1 MTTAPGSAQAGTLQG
16 EKFPPILSESFSFP
30 EHPSQPLC
38 NQIAEAVLR
47 KMHLSRCTM
56 HPNNHGKN
64 PHAPLP
70 WSAMLPCTRRVL
82 RGLPFKPRASWPPR
96 RLRRSARRVLP
107 AEARAASGGA
117 RRSGRRHCCGLAAE
131 EGSRRRMAAG
141 GVGNPGARSQ
151 RAAQITAQPAG
162 RSGSR
167 VCSRQLAP
175 LLLVVEPY
183 RVLHRGGRRR
193 TAKPLASLSSPP
205 SRRAESS
212 GGWGWGMTRHL
223 RAPH

>member
-1 MTTAPGSAQAGTLQG
+1 
-16 EKFPPILSESFSFP
+16 
-30 EHPSQPLC
+30 
-38 NQIAEAVLR
+38 
-47 KMHLSRCTM
+47 
-56 HPNNHGKN
+56 
-64 PHAPLP
+64 
-70 WSAMLPCTRRVL
+70 MLPCTRRVL

-107 AEARAASGGA
+107 AEAGAASGGA

-175 LLLVVEPY
+175 LLLAVELY
-183 RVLHRGGRRR
+183 RVLHRGGRRC
-193 TAKPLASLSSPP
+193 TAKPLASLSPPP
-205 SRRAESS
+205 SRRAGSS
-212 GGWGWGMTRHL
+212 GGGGRWGWRRDGQRSPSATRRQGEQKGGRETRRPAGGRSGRL
-223 RAPH
+223 SWKLD